1 MSRPLSARQ
10 SGAFHIVPLA
20 EHHIPALL
28 VLFEQSVRRCGP
40 EHYSPE
46 QVEQWALGAHHPGLV
61 GQLREHYGWVIEEVA
76 ELGEAQGMGQD
87 AEQARPLGFV
97 TLSADGH
104 LSLLYV
110 SPAHQRLGLGG
121 LLLET
126 ALQAARRLGLRTLTT
141 EASAFSQGLFLHHG
155 FTLAGVESVER
166 GGVSF
171 TRHRLY
177 CRLPSED
184 QPLKYPPFPPSNE

>member
-1 MSRPLSARQ
+1 MSRPLSARR

-61 GQLREHYGWVIEEVA
+61 GQLREHHGWVVERMA
-76 ELGEAQGMGQD
+76 EPG
-87 AEQARPLGFV
+87 AEPLGFV

-141 EASAFSQGLFLHHG
+141 EASAFSQGLFLRHG
-155 FTLAGVESVER
+155 FALAGVESVER

-177 CRLPSED
+177 CRLPSGD